1 MALNSSHGHSERP
14 GQSLGVLCW
23 GLLFGLGLAMS
34 GVFTYIGPMAVQR
47 FGASPFLVGLLF
59 ASSAAVG
66 VVTSPL
72 AGLLTDRLGGRKGVI
87 VTDLLLGGL
96 GLLGM
101 GLSPS
106 APSMLVTMLCSSF
119 AYGAMP
125 LLLAFLGAALRIAE
139 EGTPRSG
146 ATMLV
151 RMGYT
156 LGWSMGAPLGELAAR
171 AWGYA
176 SLALAYDSAGEL
188 RSAVARQ
195 TTGR

>member
-1 MALNSSHGHSERP
+1 
-14 GQSLGVLCW
+14 
-23 GLLFGLGLAMS
+23 
-34 GVFTYIGPMAVQR
+34 
-47 FGASPFLVGLLF
+47 
-59 ASSAAVG
+59 
-66 VVTSPL
+66 
-72 AGLLTDRLGGRKGVI
+72 
-87 VTDLLLGGL
+87 
-96 GLLGM
+96 
-101 GLSPS
+101 
-106 APSMLVTMLCSSF
+106 MLVTMLCSSF
-119 AYGAMP
+119 VFGAMP